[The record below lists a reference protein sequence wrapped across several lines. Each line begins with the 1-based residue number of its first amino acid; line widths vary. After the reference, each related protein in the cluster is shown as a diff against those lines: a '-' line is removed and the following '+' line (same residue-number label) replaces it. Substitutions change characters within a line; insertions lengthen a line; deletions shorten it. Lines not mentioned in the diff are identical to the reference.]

1 MKVIETAKPKS
12 FSKDRNQNN
21 TKEFIELTSDEENNK
36 QEEKHYKFKR
46 LFEVNRI
53 SKEGRREKPA
63 PVAKNDNDSDV
74 EFIGAFYPSYSQK
87 QQTIM
92 RKFDKA
98 RPPLQPFQPLNVPV
112 QPMQRVHQKQDYQGR
127 KIQKVSDLE
136 ERVIQI
142 PNEKQEDRQNFDLDL
157 VMRYTNKRL
166 FIELIRLNNENTY
179 ENCE

>member
-12 FSKDRNQNN
+12 FSKDRKQNN

-63 PVAKNDNDSDV
+63 PVAKNNNDSDV

-92 RKFDKA
+92 RKFDKVI
-98 RPPLQPFQPLNVPV
+98 PPLQPFQPLNVPV
-112 QPMQRVHQKQDYQGR
+112 QPMERVHQKQDYQGR

-142 PNEKQEDRQNFDLDL
+142 PNEKQEDHQNFDLDL